1 MPRGRSKELRYR
13 DPSVQ
18 YTRYSPGSKLARGSI
33 GVGVGGG
40 GDGVQEIAVAVGS
53 TRSGGD
59 VGGSG
64 NGVQEIVGEIVSIG
78 LDIAV
83 GGRFVITEG
92 VASASAEATCGGVA
106 EVPFVHAGSKP
117 K

>member
-1 MPRGRSKELRYR
+1 M
-13 DPSVQ
+13 
-18 YTRYSPGSKLARGSI
+18 
-33 GVGVGGG
+33 GGG
-40 GDGVQEIAVAVGS
+40 GDGVQDIAVEVDP

-64 NGVQEIVGEIVSIG
+64 DGVQEIVGEIDSIG

-83 GGRFVITEG
+83 GGRFVFTEG
-92 VASASAEATCGGVA
+92 VAPARAEATCGGA
-106 EVPFVHAGSKP
+106 TEVPFVHAGSNP